1 MTVPPVYPTR
11 TPKLTARGR
20 ANLRLVPPSPN
31 DPENWKR
38 LMNVLFIHE
47 EDALFHWARS
57 VRATVEEESG

>member
-1 MTVPPVYPTR
+1 MLPERPPAAPR

-20 ANLRLVPPSPN
+20 TNLRLVPPSPD

-47 EDALFHWARS
+47 EDALFRWARS
-57 VRATVEEESG
+57 VRAAVEESG